1 MIILEA
7 EYEAEEINDISDD
20 IMDSLNMDKVPVDD
34 WGMLIGKL
42 KITVELVREQSK
54 EDADDS

>member
-7 EYEAEEINDISDD
+7 EYEIEDIDD
-20 IMDSLNMDKVPVDD
+20 IMDDIFDGLNADKVPVDD

-42 KITVELVREQSK
+42 KITVELVK
-54 EDADDS
+54 DEDEN